1 VLAARAISVGLP
13 AAVIGPVRGLDR
25 GTYPMLVWGGLRGGI
40 SIALALTL
48 PSSDMQKL
56 LVTATYVV
64 VVFSV
69 AIQGTTVGLAARRLF
84 RPESA
89 A

>member
-1 VLAARAISVGLP
+1 MLIWQFE
-13 AAVIGPVRGLDR
+13 RGA
-25 GTYPMLVWGGLRGGI
+25 YSMLVWGGLRGGV

-48 PSSDMQKL
+48 PDGPLKEL

-64 VVFSV
+64 VVFSMLV
-69 AIQGTTVGLAARRLF
+69 QGTTVGLAARRLL
-84 RPESA
+84 RPVAPA